1 MTGIILYLKG
11 NMELVAGYPFWLIK
25 NGLLY
30 SYPKLLENKKCDAII
45 IGGGISG
52 ALTAWHLIKAGI
64 ECTLV
69 DGRTIGLG
77 STCASTSLLQYEL
90 DIPLHKLKKNIGEYK
105 AVRAYELCS
114 DAVDKL
120 INIMNEI
127 GYTEFYK
134 RKSLFFSTHQRQK
147 KFIHDEY
154 LARKIAGFEVEIL
167 SGSEL
172 RRNYNLK
179 AAHGILSEKRSYRQC
194 IFPDPCDTTILYPER
209 IESF

>member
-1 MTGIILYLKG
+1 
-11 NMELVAGYPFWLIK
+11 MELVAGYPFWLIK

-52 ALTAWHLIKAGI
+52 ALTAWHLIKTGI

-90 DIPLHKLKKNIGEYK
+90 DTPLHKLKKNIGEYK

-120 INIMNEI
+120 INIMNEMVTLSFI
-127 GYTEFYK
+127 KEKVFSFQLINVKKNSYTM
-134 RKSLFFSTHQRQK
+134 S
-147 KFIHDEY
+147 I
-154 LARKIAGFEVEIL
+154 
-167 SGSEL
+167 
-172 RRNYNLK
+172 
-179 AAHGILSEKRSYRQC
+179 
-194 IFPDPCDTTILYPER
+194 
-209 IESF
+209 